1 MWSLYL
7 LSKQDS
13 VPPCSFHYLYPGVSV
28 HRDRFQLLSLGPLY
42 FLSQIPVEQCGRQD
56 IFIGMMKGKS
66 LSSVV
71 SLG

>member
-13 VPPCSFHYLYPGVSV
+13 VLLAPSIIFILEYLFTG
-28 HRDRFQLLSLGPLY
+28 DRLQLLSLGPIY
-42 FLSQIPVEQCGRQD
+42 FLSQIPVEQCGRQE

-66 LSSVV
+66 LSSVA